1 MLSQLTLRF
10 PKKLIEGLKSR
21 ASAEDTSVNAL
32 TEKLLDSALRNTSP
46 DDAYF
51 ALQADPAGTRESLY
65 RKVIRGE
72 TFGRQSLKTAELR
85 WLFTRAHSACQTGSA
100 FMSWQVMEA
109 LLDITF
115 GALVY
120 ASENGITVDT
130 HYINRAFD
138 LTGQNYREETEAFM
152 AAMPHNVDTAWA
164 EFLLRPISSGALNLD
179 AIPDEIL
186 SRICTPARLKL
197 IFPLVIRAQNLDQ
210 HAMAG
215 WTAATGLV
223 TDHLSRTVTV
233 ADICLHL
240 QVTGNR
246 FPQQPGTPWHA
257 PAFSLFV
264 SAGRVS
270 LALGWDVFS
279 ALVRYMQARAWL
291 GATHEWN
298 ARDNLV
304 SLYISA
310 GEEDGED
317 RALLGLD
324 GTHISMTLNEYLQ
337 LETALLAEVA
347 TPDMA
352 LVLAELRALYG
363 DL

>member
-109 LLDITF
+109 LLNITF

-120 ASENGITVDT
+120 ASENGIAVDT

-164 EFLLRPISSGALNLD
+164 EFLLRPLSSGALNLD

-210 HAMAG
+210 HAMEG

-246 FPQQPGTPWHA
+246 FPQQPGAPWHA

-298 ARDNLV
+298 ARDSLV

-324 GTHISMTLNEYLQ
+324 GTHIALTLNEYLQ

-347 TPDMA
+347 TPDTA
-352 LVLAELRALYG
+352 QVLTELRALYG

>member
-32 TEKLLDSALRNTSP
+32 TEKLLNGALRTTSP
-46 DDAYF
+46 DDTYF
-51 ALQADPAGTRESLY
+51 ALQADPCGTRESLY

-85 WLFTRAHSACQTGSA
+85 WLFTQVHAACQTGSA
-100 FMSWQVMEA
+100 FMSWPVMEA
-109 LLDITF
+109 LLNITF

-120 ASENGITVDT
+120 AAENGIAVDT

-138 LTGQNYREETEAFM
+138 LTGKNYREETERFM
-152 AAMPHNVDTAWA
+152 ATMPHNVDSAWA
-164 EFLLRPISSGALNLD
+164 EFLLRPLASGALNLT
-179 AIPDEIL
+179 AFPDEAL

-210 HAMAG
+210 NAMKEWA
-215 WTAATGLV
+215 TATGLV
-223 TDHLSRTVTV
+223 TDDLSRTATV
-233 ADICLHL
+233 EDICLHL
-240 QVTGNR
+240 QVRGNR
-246 FPQQPGTPWHA
+246 YPQLSGTPWQA

-291 GATHEWN
+291 GATHEWS
-298 ARDNLV
+298 ARDSLV
-304 SLYISA
+304 SLHISA
-310 GEEDGED
+310 GEED
-317 RALLGLD
+317 RVILGLD
-324 GTHISMTLNEYLQ
+324 GTHVSMTLDEYLL
-337 LETALLAEVA
+337 LEAALLAVVA
-347 TPDMA
+347 TPDTA